1 MSENLESEFFGIVVI
16 TQTLLQKEL
25 RDKPMTVELIRKTV
39 EDVISKHYPDSSVD
53 KAKIEEELIRRF
65 STWIASPSVLSDS
78 SDHVEW
84 LTADRKKGWRYWQ
97 RYREYLEKDKIPLY
111 AVDGINDATNR
122 VLGLLED
129 PEREGPWDRRGLV
142 VGHVQSGKTANYTG
156 LICKAADA
164 GYKIII
170 VLAGV
175 HNNLRAQTQ
184 IRLEEGFLGFDTS
197 KGNVPNKYIG
207 VGAGARDAH
216 LCPNCATNR
225 SERGDFTTAIANH
238 LAIHPEERPWL
249 FVIKKNKTV
258 LDRLLKWV
266 NEHVADKQDPDGRRV
281 VSKFPLLLIDDE
293 ADHASID
300 TGDQGIDG
308 DGNPQNEYE
317 PKAINRRIRK
327 LLHHFEKKAYVGYT
341 ATPFANIFI
350 DRRNTTEAEGPDL
363 FPKSFIVNLP
373 APSNYIGPVRV
384 FGTPGQREENP
395 GLPLIREFGGTVNA
409 PELKWMPVGHD
420 KHHVPKF
427 ERSQKV
433 PPSLREAISAF
444 VLCCAVR
451 KLRGQGTKHCSMLIH
466 VTRFTAVQEKVREQ
480 VTTLLNNFYARIRG
494 FSEQEKAS
502 LLEEWRTLWK
512 RDFVPTTN
520 KIRSQVEKEAANA
533 ATDEISSKL
542 REEACSYNLPPWKE
556 VVGVLHDVLEDLAD
570 VGVKTING
578 TAGDVLDYAA
588 REEVG
593 LKVIAVG
600 GDKLARGLTLEGLC
614 ISYFVRSTRMYDT
627 LMQMGRWFGYRNK
640 YLDLCRLYT
649 TPEVVEWFEHIT
661 DAAEELRRDFEWM
674 AQIRETPEH
683 YGMRVQSHPVL
694 MVTSA
699 LKMRSAGTVQVS
711 FSGQSTETVSLHR
724 EEPIIAQNLSAMEKL
739 LEDAGDPVEGGG
751 SFTLKRGEKS
761 NVWNGFR
768 WNNVP
773 ANSVIAFL
781 ETYKTHPAAQKVN
794 SKLLADFIRKKQQE
808 GELVNWTVAL
818 VGAGQDGGSS
828 AGWTFCNKYR
838 IGRLVERN
846 QEDKTKGA
854 HYSIGRL
861 ISPRDE
867 SIDLDEAEWN
877 EALRLT
883 LDDWEANPERTVKG
897 IRVMKKRPEAPG
909 GIWIRHV
916 RGGGD
921 GSRVPPHR
929 DRGLLLLY
937 PIDPHGA
944 GLPAG
949 SAPVVGFGISFPVS
963 KSLTTVQYKVDHL
976 LWEELNGPEE

>member
-1 MSENLESEFFGIVVI
+1 MNENRESEFFGIVVI

-39 EDVISKHYPDSSVD
+39 EDVMSKHYSDSSVD
-53 KAKIEEELIRRF
+53 KAKVEEELIRRF
-65 STWIASPSVLSDS
+65 STWIASPSVLSDNA
-78 SDHVEW
+78 DHVEW
-84 LTADRKKGWRYWQ
+84 LTADRKKEWRYWQ
-97 RYREYLEKDKIPLY
+97 RYREYIEKKIPLY

-129 PEREGPWDRRGLV
+129 PEREGAWDRRGLV

-184 IRLEEGFLGFDTS
+184 IRLEEGFLGFETS
-197 KGNVPNKYIG
+197 GNNNVKRYIG
-207 VGAGARDAH
+207 VGATGQDAD
-216 LCPNCATNR
+216 LRPNCATNR

-238 LAIHPEERPWL
+238 LAIRPEERPWL

-266 NEHVADKQDPDGRRV
+266 NEHVADKQDQNGHRV
-281 VSKFPLLLIDDE
+281 VSRFPLLLIDDE

-308 DGNPQNEYE
+308 DGNPQSEYE

-350 DRRNTTEAEGPDL
+350 DRRNTTAAEGPDL

-395 GLPLIREFGGTVNA
+395 GLPLIREFGGTFNA
-409 PELKWMPVGHD
+409 PELEWMPVGHD
-420 KHHVPKF
+420 KHHVPRF
-427 ERSQKV
+427 DGLYEV

-451 KLRGQGTKHCSMLIH
+451 KLRDQGKEHCSMLIH
-466 VTRFTAVQEKVREQ
+466 VTRFTAVQEKVQEQ
-480 VTTLLNNFYARIRG
+480 VTNLLNIFYARIRG
-494 FSEQEKAS
+494 FCEKEKAS
-502 LLEEWRTLWK
+502 LLKEWRTLWE
-512 RDFVPTTN
+512 RDFVPTT
-520 KIRSQVEKEAANA
+520 KEIRSRVEKEAANA
-533 ATDEISSKL
+533 STDEISSKL
-542 REEACSYNLPPWKE
+542 AKEAGSYNLPSWKE
-556 VVGVLHDVLEDLAD
+556 VVRVLQDVLEDLKN
-570 VGVKTING
+570 VGVKAING

-588 REEVG
+588 RKEVG
-593 LKVIAVG
+593 LKVIAIG

-614 ISYFVRSTRMYDT
+614 VSYFVRSTKMYDT
-627 LMQMGRWFGYRNK
+627 LMQMGRWFGYRDN

-724 EEPIIAQNLSAMEKL
+724 EEPVIAQNLAATEKL
-739 LEDAGDPVEGGG
+739 LEDAGDPEERCG
-751 SFTLKRGEKS
+751 SFTLKRGERS
-761 NVWNGFR
+761 HVWNGFR
-768 WNNVP
+768 WKNVP
-773 ANSVIAFL
+773 ADSVIAFL

-794 SKLLADFIRKKQQE
+794 SKLLADFIRKTQKE

-818 VGAGQDGGSS
+818 MGAGQDGDGS

-846 QEDKTKGA
+846 QEPKAKGA

-867 SIDLDEAEWN
+867 SIDLDESEWN

-883 LDDWEANPERTVKG
+883 VEDWEANPERTVKG
-897 IRVMKKRPEAPG
+897 IRAMKKRPEGPG

-916 RGGGD
+916 RGGGE
-921 GSRVPPHR
+921 GSKVPPHR

-937 PIDPHGA
+937 PMDPQGA

-949 SAPVVGFGISFPVS
+949 SAPLVGFGISFPVS
-963 KSLTTVQYKVDHL
+963 GSLTTVEYKVDHL
-976 LWEELNGPEE
+976 LWEELNGPQD

>member
-1 MSENLESEFFGIVVI
+1 MNENRESEFFGIVVI

-39 EDVISKHYPDSSVD
+39 EDVMSKHYSDSSVD
-53 KAKIEEELIRRF
+53 KAKVEEELIRRF
-65 STWIASPSVLSDS
+65 STWIASPSVLSDNA
-78 SDHVEW
+78 DHVEW
-84 LTADRKKGWRYWQ
+84 LTADRKKEWRYWQ
-97 RYREYLEKDKIPLY
+97 RYREYIEKKIPLY

-129 PEREGPWDRRGLV
+129 PEREGAWDRRGLV

-184 IRLEEGFLGFDTS
+184 IRLEEGFLGFETS
-197 KGNVPNKYIG
+197 GNNRIIKYIG
-207 VGAGARDAH
+207 VGATGQDAD
-216 LCPNCATNR
+216 LRPNCATNR

-238 LAIHPEERPWL
+238 LAIRPEERPWL

-266 NEHVADKQDPDGRRV
+266 NEHVADKQDQNGHRV
-281 VSKFPLLLIDDE
+281 VSRFPLLLIDDE

-308 DGNPQNEYE
+308 DGNPQSEYE

-350 DRRNTTEAEGPDL
+350 DRRNTTAAEGPDL

-395 GLPLIREFGGTVNA
+395 GLPLIREFGGTFNA
-409 PELKWMPVGHD
+409 PELEWMPVGHD
-420 KHHVPKF
+420 KHHVPRF
-427 ERSQKV
+427 DGLYEV

-451 KLRGQGTKHCSMLIH
+451 KLRDQGKEHCSMLIH
-466 VTRFTAVQEKVREQ
+466 VTRFTAVQEKVQEQ
-480 VTTLLNNFYARIRG
+480 VTNLLNIFYARIRG
-494 FSEQEKAS
+494 FCEKEKAS
-502 LLEEWRTLWK
+502 LLKEWRTLWE
-512 RDFVPTTN
+512 RDFVPTT
-520 KIRSQVEKEAANA
+520 KEIRSRVEKEAANA
-533 ATDEISSKL
+533 STDEISSKL
-542 REEACSYNLPPWKE
+542 AKEAGSYNLPSWKE
-556 VVGVLHDVLEDLAD
+556 VVRVLQDVLEDLKN
-570 VGVKTING
+570 VGVKAING

-588 REEVG
+588 RKEVG
-593 LKVIAVG
+593 LKVIAIG

-614 ISYFVRSTRMYDT
+614 VSYFVRSTKMYDT
-627 LMQMGRWFGYRNK
+627 LMQMGRWFGYRDN

-724 EEPIIAQNLSAMEKL
+724 EEPVIAQNLAATEKL
-739 LEDAGDPVEGGG
+739 LEDAGDPEERCG
-751 SFTLKRGEKS
+751 SFTLKRGERS
-761 NVWNGFR
+761 HVWNGFR
-768 WNNVP
+768 WKNVP
-773 ANSVIAFL
+773 ADSVIAFL

-794 SKLLADFIRKKQQE
+794 SKLLADFIRKTQKE

-818 VGAGQDGGSS
+818 MGAGQDGDGS

-846 QEDKTKGA
+846 QEPKAKGA

-867 SIDLDEAEWN
+867 SIDLDESEWN

-883 LDDWEANPERTVKG
+883 VEDWEANPERTVKG
-897 IRVMKKRPEAPG
+897 IRAMKKRPEGPG

-916 RGGGD
+916 RGGGE
-921 GSRVPPHR
+921 GSKVPPHR

-937 PIDPHGA
+937 PMDPQGA

-949 SAPVVGFGISFPVS
+949 SAPLVGFGISFPVS
-963 KSLTTVQYKVDHL
+963 GSLTTVEYKVDHL
-976 LWEELNGPEE
+976 LWEELNGPQD

>member
-1 MSENLESEFFGIVVI
+1 MSESRETELLDIVVVV
-16 TQTLLQKEL
+16 QTLLRKEL
-25 RDKPMTVELIRKTV
+25 MGKPMTLELIHEKV
-39 EDVISKHYPDSSVD
+39 DFVMSALYQGSSVD
-53 KAKIEEELIRRF
+53 KTKVEEELIRRF
-65 STWIASPSVLSDS
+65 STWIESPAVLSDDA
-78 SDHVEW
+78 DHVEW

-97 RYREYLEKDKIPLY
+97 RYREYLERSMPLK
-111 AVDGINDATNR
+111 AVDGVDDVTNR

-129 PEREGPWDRRGLV
+129 PERKGSWDRRGLV

-184 IRLEEGFLGFDTS
+184 IRLEEGFLGFETS
-197 KGNVPNKYIG
+197 GSNNVKRYIG
-207 VGAGARDAH
+207 VGATGQDAD
-216 LCPNCATNR
+216 LRPNCATNR

-238 LAIHPEERPWL
+238 LAIRPEERPWL

-281 VSKFPLLLIDDE
+281 VSRFPLLLIDDE

-350 DRRNTTEAEGPDL
+350 DRRKATAAEGPDL

-384 FGTPGQREENP
+384 FGAPGQREENP
-395 GLPLIREFGGTVNA
+395 GLPLIREFGGTVSS
-409 PELKWMPVGHD
+409 PELRWMPVGHD
-420 KHHVPKF
+420 KHHVPLF
-427 ERSQKV
+427 DGRYEV

-451 KLRGQGTKHCSMLIH
+451 KLRGQGKKHCSMLIH
-466 VTRFTAVQEKVREQ
+466 VTRFTAVQEKVQEQ
-480 VTTLLNNFYARIRG
+480 VSNLLAAFRGGVRG
-494 FSEQEKAS
+494 FGEQEKTS
-502 LLEEWRTLWK
+502 LLEEWRTLWE

-520 KIRSQVEKEAANA
+520 EIRSQVQEEAAN
-533 ATDEISSKL
+533 
-542 REEACSYNLPPWKE
+542 CNLPSWEE
-556 VVGVLHDVLEDLAD
+556 VVVVLQDVLEDLVN

-614 ISYFVRSTRMYDT
+614 VSYFVRSTRMYDT
-627 LMQMGRWFGYRNK
+627 LMQMGRWFGYRPG

-661 DAAEELRRDFEWM
+661 DAAEELRSDFEWM
-674 AQIRETPEH
+674 AQIRETPEN

-724 EEPIIAQNLSAMEKL
+724 EEPIIAQNLAAAEKL
-739 LEDAGDPVEGGG
+739 LEEAGRPVEEDG

-761 NVWNGFR
+761 HVWNGFR

-773 ANSVIAFL
+773 ASSVIAFL

-794 SKLLADFIRKKQQE
+794 SKLLADFIRKKQKE

-818 VGAGQDGGSS
+818 MGAGQDGGSS
-828 AGWTFCNKYR
+828 AGWNFCNKYR

-846 QEDKTKGA
+846 QEEKAKGA

-877 EALRLT
+877 DALRLT
-883 LDDWEANPERTVKG
+883 VEDWEANPERTVKG

-916 RGGGD
+916 RGGGE
-921 GSRVPPHR
+921 GSKVPPHR

-937 PIDPHGA
+937 PMDPQGA